1 MEHVAYV
8 GRQALF
14 DRDGRTVGYELLFR
28 DSDENRARFDDGDQA
43 SATTMLNAAVELGL
57 DTLAGDLP
65 VWVNLTTPFLTG
77 VYPIPLP
84 SERTVIE
91 VVEDVPVTPALL
103 VGLRALRAR
112 GFTIAL
118 DDYVLTDATR
128 PLLAVA
134 DRIKI
139 DVLGLPG
146 DEIARQYQSLVATGL
161 PLIAE
166 KLSSRPHYEECHAL
180 GFDMFQ
186 GHYLE
191 LPSIAKTRRLPHDRA
206 RLIQILGRLYD
217 PAATPPSLESTIAA
231 ELGLSVRLLRLAGAS
246 TANRGAPVGTV
257 GEAIGSLGIEAT
269 AGLVTLILIAGFD
282 DKPMMLARHALI
294 RARMCELLA
303 RDAGLPPGE
312 LFTAGLLSLIDGV
325 LDRPLPELLGEL
337 PITPTIAAALLG
349 DRDSQPAR
357 IVEAARSHDRGH
369 LDRVAP
375 TGLAARKVFS
385 AWYDAIQWAEQL
397 IAAL

>member
-28 DSDENRARFDDGDQA
+28 DSDENRARFDDADQA

-84 SERTVIE
+84 PERTVIE
-91 VVEDVPVTPALL
+91 VVEDVPVTPALIE
-103 VGLRALRAR
+103 GLRALRAR

-118 DDYVLTDATR
+118 DDYLLTEATR

-134 DRIKI
+134 HVIKI
-139 DVLGLPG
+139 DVLGLPA
-146 DEIARQYQSLVATGL
+146 DEIARQYHALVEVGL

-166 KLSSRPHYEECHAL
+166 KLSSRPHYDECHAL

-217 PAATPPSLESTIAA
+217 PTASVSSLQSTITA
-231 ELGLSVRLLRLAGAS
+231 ELGLSVRLLRLAGFSSA
-246 TANRGAPVGTV
+246 RGAQVGTV
-257 GEAIGSLGIEAT
+257 AEAIGALGIEAI
-269 AGLVTLILIAGFD
+269 AALVTLILIAGFD
-282 DKPMMLARHALI
+282 DKPMQLARHALI

-349 DRDSQPAR
+349 DRDSPPAR

-375 TGLAARKVFS
+375 TGLAARKVFT